1 MKLYMSDLYRVELHY
16 PLDEVQ
22 TDILYYLYQPLIG
35 SDALQLYMMLVIEG
49 KRMNRFL
56 KPSSLSRLT
65 SFLSMSF
72 TDLEKHF
79 QSLEAIG
86 LLKTFVKH
94 ENQITQY
101 IYQLQSPLT
110 LKAFFKNQILS
121 SLLQES
127 LSPEDFQKTVQY
139 FRISVEDLSDYEEV
153 TVRFQDVF
161 QIYHHR
167 KHGRILK
174 IKDEFKEPVHQNIE
188 VTYDKEL
195 LLKSLAD
202 YQINKSKLTDE
213 DFQYM
218 IQLATVYS
226 IDALTLAGLVK
237 DSMHSQGLDYDRLKL
252 NIKKYFEMDSV
263 SKLQEV
269 YHKQPLQYQTQEG
282 QQSPL
287 VLHMK
292 YLDNLTPYE
301 LLKEKQG
308 GKEPVFHDLKI
319 VETLMVQLGLKPA
332 VVNVLIEYVLGKNN
346 NRLSKSYCETIGG
359 SLARNHIETAMQ
371 AYQELMNDKRQSEEE
386 LKIEHVIEENTEV
399 NSQKLFEL
407 LDKLEEGQL

>member
-127 LSPEDFQKTVQY
+127 LSPEDFQ
-139 FRISVEDLSDYEEV
+139 
-153 TVRFQDVF
+153 
-161 QIYHHR
+161 
-167 KHGRILK
+167 
-174 IKDEFKEPVHQNIE
+174 
-188 VTYDKEL
+188 
-195 LLKSLAD
+195 
-202 YQINKSKLTDE
+202 
-213 DFQYM
+213 
-218 IQLATVYS
+218 
-226 IDALTLAGLVK
+226 
-237 DSMHSQGLDYDRLKL
+237 
-252 NIKKYFEMDSV
+252 
-263 SKLQEV
+263 
-269 YHKQPLQYQTQEG
+269 
-282 QQSPL
+282 
-287 VLHMK
+287 
-292 YLDNLTPYE
+292 
-301 LLKEKQG
+301 
-308 GKEPVFHDLKI
+308 
-319 VETLMVQLGLKPA
+319 
-332 VVNVLIEYVLGKNN
+332 
-346 NRLSKSYCETIGG
+346 
-359 SLARNHIETAMQ
+359 
-371 AYQELMNDKRQSEEE
+371 
-386 LKIEHVIEENTEV
+386 
-399 NSQKLFEL
+399 
-407 LDKLEEGQL
+407 

>member
-188 VTYDKEL
+188 VAYDKEL

-308 GKEPVFHDLKI
+308 GE
-319 VETLMVQLGLKPA
+319 
-332 VVNVLIEYVLGKNN
+332 KN
-346 NRLSKSYCETIGG
+346 
-359 SLARNHIETAMQ
+359 
-371 AYQELMNDKRQSEEE
+371 
-386 LKIEHVIEENTEV
+386 
-399 NSQKLFEL
+399 LFFMI
-407 LDKLEEGQL
+407 

>member
-188 VTYDKEL
+188 VAYDKEL

-359 SLARNHIETAMQ
+359 SC
-371 AYQELMNDKRQSEEE
+371 
-386 LKIEHVIEENTEV
+386 
-399 NSQKLFEL
+399 
-407 LDKLEEGQL
+407 

>member
-22 TDILYYLYQPLIG
+22 TDILYYLYQPLVG

-65 SFLSMSF
+65 SFLSINY
-72 TDLEKHF
+72 TELEKRF
-79 QSLEAIG
+79 QALEAIG

-94 ENQITQY
+94 VDQITQY

-139 FRISVEDLSDYEEV
+139 FKINIEDLSEFEEV

-167 KHGRILK
+167 QHGRILK
-174 IKDEFKEPVHQNIE
+174 IKDELKEPLHQNIE
-188 VTYDKEL
+188 VTYDKTL

-202 YQINKSKLTDE
+202 YQISKAKLTDE
-213 DFQYM
+213 DFEYM

-226 IDALTLAGLVK
+226 IDAFTLAGLVK
-237 DSMHSQGLDYDRLKL
+237 DSMHSQGLERERLKT
-252 NIKKYFEMDSV
+252 NIKNYFEMDSV

-269 YHKQPLQYQTQEG
+269 YHKQPLQYQTQDG

-301 LLKEKQG
+301 LLREKQG

-371 AYQELMNDKRQSEEE
+371 AYEELMNDSRQNGDE
-386 LKIEHVIEENTEV
+386 KIEHVIEENTEV
-399 NSQKLFEL
+399 NSEKLFEL

>member
-188 VTYDKEL
+188 VAYDKEL

-202 YQINKSKLTDE
+202 YQINKSKLTDKSST
-213 DFQYM
+213 D
-218 IQLATVYS
+218 I
-226 IDALTLAGLVK
+226 
-237 DSMHSQGLDYDRLKL
+237 LK
-252 NIKKYFEMDSV
+252 Y
-263 SKLQEV
+263 
-269 YHKQPLQYQTQEG
+269 
-282 QQSPL
+282 
-287 VLHMK
+287 
-292 YLDNLTPYE
+292 
-301 LLKEKQG
+301 
-308 GKEPVFHDLKI
+308 
-319 VETLMVQLGLKPA
+319 
-332 VVNVLIEYVLGKNN
+332 
-346 NRLSKSYCETIGG
+346 
-359 SLARNHIETAMQ
+359 
-371 AYQELMNDKRQSEEE
+371 
-386 LKIEHVIEENTEV
+386 
-399 NSQKLFEL
+399 
-407 LDKLEEGQL
+407 